1 MTAMTLED
9 LIYSRLTGS
18 QSLGSLLA
26 TYTQN
31 PAIFFQTA
39 PDDKAT
45 GWGKKKQYPRIDYV
59 VDYQRNPERK
69 TSGTLTLDIWA
80 TEEGTQPEELDSI
93 VRQLLCGVF
102 LRPDNAPPYA
112 LAWARSDPFDQQK
125 EGGGIVIG
133 LTMTF
138 DVYAFPNQITTDPD
152 PVLAINRY
160 IKELVQSAVVIG
172 SSDLQQTMKPT
183 PEQPAFYFRLES
195 IQTQRETNTVV
206 WMDATLAG
214 HVFAGGDETSWLKTV
229 VDALALD
236 GEVTMLDTSPM
247 FIRKLSADN
256 ALDALTA
263 GQLRIFVRFGLLRRN
278 KYAHPLTNQRM
289 KTVTNN

>member
-1 MTAMTLED
+1 MTLED
-9 LIYSRLTGS
+9 LIYSRLTDS
-18 QSLGSLLA
+18 QSLESLL
-26 TYTQN
+26 TSYGQK
-31 PAIFFQTA
+31 PAVFFQTA

-69 TSGTLTLDIWA
+69 TSGTLTLNIWA
-80 TEEGTQPEELDSI
+80 TEEGTQPEELEPT

-102 LRPDNAPPYA
+102 LLPDDAPPYA

-133 LTMTF
+133 ITMTF
-138 DVYAFPNQITTDPD
+138 DVFAFPNQVTTDPD

-160 IKELVQSAVVIG
+160 IKNIVPSAVVIG
-172 SSDLQQTMKPT
+172 SSDLQQTTEPT
-183 PEQPAFYFRLES
+183 PNQPAFYFRLET
-195 IQTQRETNTVV
+195 IQTQRETNTVA

-247 FIRKLSADN
+247 FIQKLTADN
-256 ALDALTA
+256 TLDAITA
-263 GQLRIFVRFGLLRRN
+263 GQLRIFVRFGLLRR
-278 KYAHPLTNQRM
+278 KPYAHPLTDRRMNATTNQ
-289 KTVTNN
+289 